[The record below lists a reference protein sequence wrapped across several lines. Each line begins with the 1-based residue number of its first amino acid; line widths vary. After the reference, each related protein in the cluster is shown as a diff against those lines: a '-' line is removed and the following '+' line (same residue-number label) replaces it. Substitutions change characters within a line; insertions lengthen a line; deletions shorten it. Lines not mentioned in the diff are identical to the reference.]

1 MSTSLFERKYEIG
14 LYRSIGYNKSNITKI
29 LGLEMFFISF
39 IVYTVNRTIL
49 KNSILSNVNDL

>member
-1 MSTSLFERKYEIG
+1 M
-14 LYRSIGYNKSNITKI
+14 YRSIGYNKSNITKI